1 LFAELLFWLVSFLLF
16 YTYVG
21 YSIIVFFAG
30 KICNKTIA
38 KKSIQPLV
46 TLIIAAHNEQDCIKE
61 KIKNALKSNYPK
73 DKLEIIV
80 ASDCSTDDTNIIVKG
95 FEDKGV
101 ILCEQ
106 TERLGKTAAQIA
118 AVRKSKGEILVFS
131 DASTIYDKDAIGNL
145 IKNFYD
151 TSVGCVGGKVMFL
164 SADKRLEEKKS
175 TVIDIE
181 HKIREGENR
190 IYSTCVV
197 SGCIYAVRK
206 SYFRE
211 IDYRIADDIGVP
223 IDMLMRGYRVVFE
236 PDAIGHEDMEAHT
249 INIARNTRTINQ
261 GWVALELLHFLS
273 LFSSFPGRFIYMS
286 FILLGH
292 KVLRWLTFVFL
303 ALLFFLNIFIVFN
316 TGSAFFIFL
325 LFFQALFYFMSLIGG
340 WLCLNNKLLKFAYSF
355 CRYHYAAMI
364 AFFKFYK
371 KERIV
376 IWNTKR

>member
-1 LFAELLFWLVSFLLF
+1 MFTEILFWLLSFLLF
-16 YTYVG
+16 YTYAG
-21 YSIIVFFAG
+21 YPIVVFFVG
-30 KICNKTIA
+30 KVCNKTII
-38 KKSIQPLV
+38 KKSIQPMV

-61 KIKNALKSNYPK
+61 KIKNALKTNYPE

-80 ASDCSTDDTNIIVKG
+80 ASDCSADDTNSIVKG

-118 AVRKSKGEILVFS
+118 AARRSKGEILVFS
-131 DASTIYDKDAIGNL
+131 DASTIYDKDAICSL
-145 IKNFYD
+145 IENFYD

-164 SADKRLEEKKS
+164 SADQGLEEKKS

-236 PDAIGHEDMEAHT
+236 PDAIAHENMEAHT
-249 INIARNTRTINQ
+249 INIERNIRTINQ
-261 GWVALELLHFLS
+261 GWVALELLHFFS

-292 KVLRWLTFVFL
+292 KVLRWLSFGFL
-303 ALLFFLNIFIVFN
+303 ALLFFLNIFIVLN
-316 TGSAFFIFL
+316 TGSAFFVLL
-325 LFFQALFYFMSLIGG
+325 LFFQVCFYFISLIGNWRG
-340 WLCLNNKLLKFAYSF
+340 FNNKLLKFAYNF
-355 CRYHYAAMI
+355 CQYHYAAMF
-364 AFFKFYK
+364 AFFKFCK

-376 IWNTKR
+376 IWDSRR